1 MTRRARTSSGAS
13 RGEPARQ
20 PGAQPAG
27 KRRAGSAT
35 AASRAASVRR
45 AAVAGDH
52 HRRLAQLDAFRGLAI
67 VAMVIYH
74 FCFDLALN
82 GWLTADF
89 GEDWRWIAFR
99 VPILGS
105 FLFAAGISLG
115 LAGRDGFDERRY
127 WRRIGI
133 VAAAAALV
141 TAGSYLLF
149 PDSYIYF
156 GVLHGIAVMGVLGR
170 LLLPLRAWLVAL
182 GIGIVAAGV
191 VLRFPA
197 FDQPWFQWIGMMT
210 FKPRTEDYV
219 PLFPWFGVF
228 LVGAAAG
235 VAFGRGDRAFGAQ
248 AWTPP
253 PALGWLPWL
262 GRHSLAV
269 YLVHQPL
276 LLGAMQAVKWLG

>member
-1 MTRRARTSSGAS
+1 M
-13 RGEPARQ
+13 
-20 PGAQPAG
+20 
-27 KRRAGSAT
+27 
-35 AASRAASVRR
+35 
-45 AAVAGDH
+45 
-52 HRRLAQLDAFRGLAI
+52 LDAFRGVAI
-67 VAMVIYH
+67 VAMIVYH

-105 FLFAAGISLG
+105 FLFAAGVSLG

-127 WRRIGI
+127 WRRVGI

-141 TAGSYLLF
+141 TAGSALLF

-156 GVLHGIAVMGVLGR
+156 GVLHAIAVMSVLGR
-170 LLLPLRAWLVAL
+170 GLLPLGKWLVLL
-182 GIGIVAAGV
+182 GIGIIAAGV
-191 VLRFPA
+191 TLKYPA
-197 FDQPWFQWIGMMT
+197 FDAPALHWIGMMT

-228 LVGAAAG
+228 LVGAAIG
-235 VAFGRGDRAFGAQ
+235 GWRHRDHRPPMIP
-248 AWTPP
+248 AWTPAR
-253 PALGWLPWL
+253 ALRWLPWL
-262 GRHSLAV
+262 GRHSLAI

-276 LLGAMQAVKWLG
+276 LLGTMQVVKLLG